1 MKEKKCLGGQL
12 NPVHLHA
19 KSSHRLLRHI
29 VAKLLSVFKAFSCEI
44 LVVEAVCSGGAVLI
58 NNSRGIFEENKH
70 CFSVKIG
77 NLTHFIWRIMAD

>member
-19 KSSHRLLRHI
+19 KSSHRLLSHI
-29 VAKLLSVFKAFSCEI
+29 VAKLLSVVKAFSQEI
-44 LVVEAVCSGGAVLI
+44 LVVEAVCSDGAVLI
-58 NNSRGIFEENKH
+58 NNSRGIFQKNKH
-70 CFSVKIG
+70 CFSVKSV